1 MSERAMEWTTA
12 WKQQGIEEGLEKGR
26 RQGLEEGLQQG
37 LRLGLLQKAREDVLF
52 IARQRFGVLP
62 AAVREAV
69 EREEDL
75 MRLNELLGQAA
86 LAPDLESF
94 VTFLTVGGNG
104 QPAAE

>member
-12 WKQQGIEEGLEKGR
+12 WKQQGIEEGRREGLQQGR
-26 RQGLEEGLQQG
+26 QQGLEEGLQQG

-52 IARQRFGVLP
+52 IAKQRFGMLP

-75 MRLNELLGQAA
+75 TRLNKLLGQAA

-94 VTFLTVGGNG
+94 VTF
-104 QPAAE
+104 